1 MKKLKTLAGVLF
13 SLILVL
19 YLFHDINWESFFNH
33 IIKGRKAYVFSAVII
48 YLLSFFIRG
57 KRWQSLISHIKHT
70 KLRETTGLL
79 FAGYATNN
87 IFPMRFGELCRA
99 HLLGKRNGI
108 SRTSAFASVFVERV
122 FDGLTLVI
130 IIAVTTAFHPFP
142 KSAGGYAIA
151 ISLLFFTIF
160 IFLVYGSFSKTP
172 LNFTIKLKER
182 FSGFIKLLFS
192 MIEKFLKGANS
203 LNSPFRV
210 IKITA
215 LSVAVW
221 LTEVVVYILI
231 CRAFDINIPFVA
243 YFYMLCAV
251 NLGMLVAPTPAGLGV
266 FQAAVVSTMQLF
278 SVTYEKSMAAAVVL
292 HGIQI
297 IPVTII
303 GIAWFYINHISF
315 SKIEKE
321 MKND

>member
-1 MKKLKTLAGVLF
+1 MKKLKTLAGFLF
-13 SLILVL
+13 SLILIL
-19 YLFHDINWESFFNH
+19 YLFHDINWKSFVNH
-33 IIKGRKAYVFSAVII
+33 ITKGQKIYVFSAAIV

-57 KRWQSLISHIKHT
+57 KRWQMLVSHIKHT
-70 KLRETTGLL
+70 KLAETTGLL

-130 IIAVTTAFHPFP
+130 IIALTTAFHPFP
-142 KSAGGYAIA
+142 EIAGIYALA
-151 ISLLFFTIF
+151 VSLLFFTIF

-172 LNFTIKLKER
+172 MNFVINLKER
-182 FSGFIKLLFS
+182 FSGFTKVFFS
-192 MIEKFLKGANS
+192 MVEKFLRGANS

-210 IKITA
+210 IKVTS

-221 LTEVVVYILI
+221 LTEIIVYILI
-231 CRAFDINIPFVA
+231 CRAFNINIPFVA
-243 YFYMLCAV
+243 YFYMICAV

-266 FQAAVVSTMQLF
+266 FQAAVISTMQLF
-278 SVTYEKSMAAAVVL
+278 SVTYEKSMATAVVL

-297 IPVTII
+297 IPVTIT
-303 GIAWFYINHISF
+303 GITWFYMHHISF

-321 MKND
+321 IKND